1 MQIGRKGKLMATH
14 LKLSHTFR
22 STKLHPNP
30 NPNPRSQ
37 LAKIPEPEPESS
49 PPNHNRSWCVYLIAS
64 TNPPLKTYIGS
75 TNDFCRRL
83 QQHNGELKGGA
94 KSSRAGRPWVC
105 ACIVH
110 GFANQSEACKF
121 ESKWKILSRKLP
133 RRPKIEFENVEDQEE
148 KGIQCLLR
156 HRYRAIEKLKHSIDN
171 YQHLE
176 IDWKISP

>member
-1 MQIGRKGKLMATH
+1 MAMH

-22 STKLHPNP
+22 STKPHSNPNTNSKPNP
-30 NPNPRSQ
+30 NPNPRPQ
-37 LAKIPEPEPESS
+37 CAKIPEPEPESS
-49 PPNHNRSWCVYLIAS
+49 LPSRNRSWCVYLIAS

-83 QQHNGELKGGA
+83 KQHNGELKGGA
-94 KSSRAGRPWVC
+94 KASRGGRPWVC

-133 RRPKIEFENVEDQEE
+133 RKTRIEFENAEDQEE
-148 KGIQCLLR
+148 KGIHCLLQ
-156 HRYRAIEKLKHSIDN
+156 HRYRAMEKLKHSID
-171 YQHLE
+171 YPRLE